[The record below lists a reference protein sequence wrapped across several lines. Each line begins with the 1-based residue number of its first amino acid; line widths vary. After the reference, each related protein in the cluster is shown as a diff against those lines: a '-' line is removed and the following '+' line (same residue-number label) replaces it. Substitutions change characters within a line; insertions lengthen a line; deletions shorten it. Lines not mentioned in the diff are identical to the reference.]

1 MTTALITGKTNTPH
15 LAPLFQLLQEELAI
29 LGINSF
35 IVPPNNILPSNRPFH
50 IVFSIGGDGSF
61 VGAVR
66 KYIRYAIPIIPVKG
80 GTVGFLANLEP
91 KSFKRSLPKLFSPK
105 NKWTRRMVLSGI
117 KNDGQKLIALN
128 EFLFSNKRKGIL
140 TEFVVYIN
148 NKQVM
153 KVRADGILIASPTGS
168 TAYNLSAGGPISLPD
183 MELITITPICSHI
196 LGERPLVIGLNNKI
210 CITNPS
216 SPNSEVWADG
226 QEVLPFENGDTFTI
240 MKPLYVNSLY
250 TPSHEFFS
258 SLSRKLGWR
267 LGTTNTKSQDFLC

>member
-1 MTTALITGKTNTPH
+1 MIIALITGKTHIPR
-15 LAPLFQLLQEELAI
+15 LAPLFHLLQEELSLI
-29 LGINSF
+29 GVDSF
-35 IVPPNNILPSNRPFH
+35 IVSPDEIPPLNKSFD

-66 KYIRYAIPIIPVKG
+66 KYIYYNIPIIPVKG
-80 GTVGFLANLEP
+80 GHVSFLANLEP
-91 KSFKRSLPKLFSPK
+91 KSFKKELPKLFSPK
-105 NKWTRRMVLSGI
+105 NQWTRRMVLSGK
-117 KNDGQKLIALN
+117 KNNSETLIALN
-128 EFLFSNKRKGIL
+128 EFLFSNQRKGML
-140 TEFVVYIN
+140 AEFIVYIN

-153 KVRADGILIASPTGS
+153 QVRADGILIATPTGS

-210 CITNPS
+210 RITNLS
-216 SPNSEVWADG
+216 SSNSQVWADG
-226 QEVLPFENGDTFTI
+226 QEALPFERGDSFTI
-240 MKPLYVNSLY
+240 MKPLYIDSLY

-267 LGTTNTKSQDFLC
+267 LGIKKSKS